1 VNKQQNKNMT
11 TNKFYGFSIS
21 NRDERATWF
30 HTAAAAQ
37 RFSDACGFENVTVE
51 AAADVDPDDVMDT
64 AEIAWTLESLLKI
77 TQTK

>member
-1 VNKQQNKNMT
+1 MT

-37 RFSDACGFENVTVE
+37 RFADACGFENVTVE

-64 AEIAWTLESLLKI
+64 AEIAWTLGEI
-77 TQTK
+77 VT